1 MPLAAKA
8 AFDLS
13 RGIICCTSVH
23 VNINMMI
30 LQMRDFLYWKLKSF
44 PPLTGVTRWWLL
56 SIDAHRCWHILHL
69 SSSGQLATDFLVW
82 LPATDFYALLIGIFS
97 NSPFPTFRML
107 MPHYI
112 DRCQYYASLSTPW
125 GFHLSGAQGCL
136 GGGDQGEQ
144 GLCAGDVDF
153 TGALHGWAEEASRD
167 GLIHT
172 GSIKSWIIGYIVL
185 THKKSQT
192 GPAVFGNVQIGMR
205 FSAS

>member
-1 MPLAAKA
+1 M
-8 AFDLS
+8 
-13 RGIICCTSVH
+13 
-23 VNINMMI
+23 
-30 LQMRDFLYWKLKSF
+30 YWKLRSSPFPSF
-44 PPLTGVTRWWLL
+44 DRSPVTRRWLIY
-56 SIDAHRCWHILHL
+56 IDADRCWHILHL

-82 LPATDFYALLIGIFS
+82 LPATDFYTLLIEIFS
-97 NSPFPTFRML
+97 NTPFPTFRML

-125 GFHLSGAQGCL
+125 GFHLSGVQGCL

-172 GSIKSWIIGYIVL
+172 GSIKKLRVKPSEFLGWIIGYIVL